1 MCDLAPLLVKVEE
14 DPTLQTK
21 RPRPV
26 RNNSQSPLPPLSV
39 IGEPHEGDFALKSP
53 PDHHPITGG
62 RGWHVRPSP
71 DSPGNRGTQALSSS
85 CSHRH

>member
-53 PDHHPITGG
+53 P
-62 RGWHVRPSP
+62 
-71 DSPGNRGTQALSSS
+71 
-85 CSHRH
+85 